1 MRLVVSLSVGVCA
14 LLLSPADLR
23 AQTSAAAEPRRLT
36 EGEAVARFMAESPR
50 IRALNARIEEVRAM
64 HAERVL
70 WPNPAVTVARE
81 SVAGADDRFVLA
93 RQELPISGRR
103 GQLRTAGRLAVEAA
117 RAEARFQ
124 TRQLQAD
131 LRTAYTALLL
141 AQEHEAVLTKGFET
155 LRALVELLRVRETGG
170 EGSAYDR
177 IRGDRAVL
185 DLQADL
191 AEAAA
196 ARARAQGQ
204 LAAYLG
210 PQVVPEALVAAD
222 ALLSAPSAPPLA
234 EALRD
239 ALSNRGD
246 YQSTQLSLARFDAER
261 EAATRLRMPTPTFT
275 GGLKRS
281 EAGNLTASGYQFSID
296 VSVPLF
302 NHGQAAIALA
312 SAQKAQA
319 EAEAERSRV
328 RIEAEVRAA
337 HTALAIQQRQAARY
351 RQSAADIA
359 EPLAKIGRI
368 AYEEGELG
376 ILELLDSD
384 RQALDARLRILDLA
398 AAARNAAIELDRAIG
413 REFRP

>member
-1 MRLVVSLSVGVCA
+1 MRLAVSLVGVCA
-14 LLLSPADLR
+14 LLLSPAGLR
-23 AQTSAAAEPRRLT
+23 AQTTAPAQALRLT
-36 EGEAVARFMAESPR
+36 EGEAVARLMADNPR
-50 IRALNARIEEVRAM
+50 IRALNARIEEVRAI

-70 WPNPAVTVARE
+70 WPNPAVTFARE
-81 SVAGADDRFVLA
+81 SVSATDDTFLLA

-103 GQLRTAGRLAVEAA
+103 GHLRSAARLAVEAA

-124 TRQLQAD
+124 TRQLQAE
-131 LRTAYTALLL
+131 LRGAYTALLL
-141 AQEHEAVLTKGFET
+141 AQEHQAVLTSGIEA
-155 LRALVELLRVRETGG
+155 LRALVELLRVREAGG

-177 IRGDRAVL
+177 IRGARAVL
-185 DLQADL
+185 DLEADL

-210 PQVVPEALVAAD
+210 PQVIPETLVAAD
-222 ALLSAPSAPPLA
+222 ALVSVASAPPLA
-234 EALRD
+234 EVLRE
-239 ALSNRGD
+239 ALSNRAD
-246 YQSTQLSLARFDAER
+246 YQSTQLSIARFDAER
-261 EAATRLRMPTPTFT
+261 DAAMRLRVPTPTIT

-281 EAGNLTASGYQFSID
+281 EAGTLAASGYQFSID
-296 VSVPLF
+296 IAVPLF
-302 NHGQAAIALA
+302 SHGQAGAALA
-312 SAQKAQA
+312 SAQRAQA
-319 EAEAERSRV
+319 EAEAETWRV

-337 HTALAIQQRQAARY
+337 YTALAIQQRQAASY
-351 RQSAADIA
+351 RQSAAEIA
-359 EPLAKIGRI
+359 EPLAKIGRV

-398 AAARNAAIELDRAIG
+398 AAARRAAIELDRAIG

>member
-14 LLLSPADLR
+14 LLLSPAGLR
-23 AQTSAAAEPRRLT
+23 AQTTAAAQALRLT
-36 EGEAVARFMAESPR
+36 EGEAVARLMADNPR
-50 IRALNARIEEVRAM
+50 IRALNARIEEVRAI

-70 WPNPAVTVARE
+70 WPNPAVTFARE
-81 SVAGADDRFVLA
+81 SVSAADDTFLLA

-103 GQLRTAGRLAVEAA
+103 GHLRTAGRLAVEAA
-117 RAEARFQ
+117 QAEARFQ
-124 TRQLQAD
+124 TGQLQAE
-131 LRTAYTALLL
+131 LRGAYTALLL
-141 AQEHEAVLTKGFET
+141 AQERQAVLTSGIEA
-155 LRALVELLRVRETGG
+155 LRALVELLRVREAGG

-177 IRGDRAVL
+177 IRGARAVL
-185 DLQADL
+185 DLEADL

-210 PQVVPEALVAAD
+210 PQVIPETLVAAD
-222 ALLSAPSAPPLA
+222 VLVSVASAQPLA
-234 EALRD
+234 EVLRE

-246 YQSTQLSLARFDAER
+246 YLSTQLSIARFDAER
-261 EAATRLRMPTPTFT
+261 EAAMRLRVPTPTFT

-281 EAGNLTASGYQFSID
+281 ETGNLTASGYQFSID
-296 VSVPLF
+296 VAVPLF
-302 NHGQAAIALA
+302 SHGQAGAALA
-312 SAQKAQA
+312 SAQRAQA
-319 EAEAERSRV
+319 GAEADTWRV

-337 HTALAIQQRQAARY
+337 YTALAIQQRQAASY
-351 RQSAADIA
+351 RQSAAEIA
-359 EPLAKIGRI
+359 EPLAKIGRV

-398 AAARNAAIELDRAIG
+398 AAARRAAIELDRAIG